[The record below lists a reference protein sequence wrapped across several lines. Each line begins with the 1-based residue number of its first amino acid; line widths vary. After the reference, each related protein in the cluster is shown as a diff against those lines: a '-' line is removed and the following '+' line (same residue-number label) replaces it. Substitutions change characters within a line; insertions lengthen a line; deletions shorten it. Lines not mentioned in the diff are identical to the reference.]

1 MVGMEDFFK
10 DAPIGINAENTSAEA
25 PIKVL
30 LNRFP
35 CIGSMG
41 SLKAA
46 HKASTG
52 NTRVS
57 LSWFS
62 NEYGSFPVRMSYKK
76 VPWVRDMWDG
86 LYNSFK
92 KTDLY
97 SSWKEEEALHRQKSD
112 GGELEKPMV
121 IVFQW
126 PKWKL
131 CCMHNCE
138 SKKFGGSWYSVAAS
152 KDEDCLKIYRS
163 LKDGE
168 SFVIEP
174 FEQLLSSIT
183 WSI

>member
-1 MVGMEDFFK
+1 MGSMEDFFK
-10 DAPIGINAENTSAEA
+10 DMPVGINVENTSAEA
-25 PIKVL
+25 AIKVL
-30 LNRFP
+30 LKRFP

-46 HKASTG
+46 HKATAGS
-52 NTRVS
+52 TRVS

-86 LYNSFK
+86 LYNGFK

-97 SSWKEEEALHRQKSD
+97 SSWKEEDTLYRQKSD
-112 GGELEKPMV
+112 CVEPEKPMA

-126 PKWKL
+126 PKWKI

>member
-1 MVGMEDFFK
+1 MEDFFK
-10 DAPIGINAENTSAEA
+10 GMPVGINAENNSPEA

-30 LNRFP
+30 LNRYPFL
-35 CIGSMG
+35 GTMSA
-41 SLKAA
+41 LKAA
-46 HKASTG
+46 HRSSLGT
-52 NTRVS
+52 TRVS

-62 NEYGSFPVRMSYKK
+62 DEYDSFPIRMAYRK

-86 LYNSFK
+86 LYNGFRKSE
-92 KTDLY
+92 LY
-97 SSWKEEEALHRQKSD
+97 TSWKEEEELYKRKSID
-112 GGELEKPMV
+112 GDMDKPMAV
-121 IVFQW
+121 VFQW

-163 LKDGE
+163 LKGGE

-174 FEQLLSSIT
+174 FEQLLDSIT

>member
-1 MVGMEDFFK
+1 MTGMEDFFK
-10 DAPIGINAENTSAEA
+10 GMPVGINAENNSPEA

-30 LNRFP
+30 LNRYPFLGTMSA
-35 CIGSMG
+35 I
-41 SLKAA
+41 KAA
-46 HKASTG
+46 HRSSLGT
-52 NTRVS
+52 TRVS

-62 NEYGSFPVRMSYKK
+62 DEYDSFPIRMAYRK

-86 LYNSFK
+86 LYNGFRKSE
-92 KTDLY
+92 LY
-97 SSWKEEEALHRQKSD
+97 TSWKEEEELYKRKSID
-112 GGELEKPMV
+112 GDMDKPMAV
-121 IVFQW
+121 VFQW

-163 LKDGE
+163 LKGGE

-174 FEQLLSSIT
+174 FEQLLYSIT

>member
-1 MVGMEDFFK
+1 MAGMEDFFK
-10 DAPIGINAENTSAEA
+10 DMPVGINAESTSAEA
-25 PIKVL
+25 PIKML
-30 LNRFP
+30 LKRYP
-35 CIGSMG
+35 GLGTMSG
-41 SLKAA
+41 LKSA
-46 HKASTG
+46 HKASIGT
-52 NTRVS
+52 TRVS

-62 NEYGSFPVRMSYKK
+62 DEYGSFPVRMSYKK

-86 LYNSFK
+86 LYGGFK

-97 SSWKEEEALHRQKSD
+97 ASWKEEEELYKRKSENGNID
-112 GGELEKPMV
+112 RPMAV
-121 IVFQW
+121 VFQW

-152 KDEDCLKIYRS
+152 NDEDCLKIYRS

-174 FEQLLSSIT
+174 FEQLLNSIT

>member
-1 MVGMEDFFK
+1 MTGMEDFFK
-10 DAPIGINAENTSAEA
+10 GMPVGINAENNSPEA

-30 LNRFP
+30 LNRYPFL
-35 CIGSMG
+35 GTMSA
-41 SLKAA
+41 LKAA
-46 HKASTG
+46 HRSSLGT
-52 NTRVS
+52 TRVS

-62 NEYGSFPVRMSYKK
+62 DEYDSFPIRMAYRK

-86 LYNSFK
+86 LYNGFRKSE
-92 KTDLY
+92 LY
-97 SSWKEEEALHRQKSD
+97 TSWKEEEELYKRKSID
-112 GGELEKPMV
+112 GDMNKPMAV
-121 IVFQW
+121 VFQW

-163 LKDGE
+163 LKGGE

-174 FEQLLSSIT
+174 FEQLLDSIT